1 MAMELRRYDERAG
14 AFAVP
19 IPQPSRERRKRH
31 SGRFSTN
38 IPTHNI
44 GEIID
49 GAVAV
54 IDNPKIKL
62 DELMK
67 IVPGPDFST
76 GGIIIAGDDLV
87 QAYSTGKGKITLRAR
102 IHIEDGEYEKKNIV
116 ISELPYQVEKAD
128 LLQKILQLREA
139 KKTYSAV
146 FRTLWTSP
154 TETVCAP

>member
-1 MAMELRRYDERAG
+1 MNG
-14 AFAVP
+14 ANGIAV
-19 IPQPSRERRKRH
+19 
-31 SGRFSTN
+31 GFSTN

-54 IDNPKIKL
+54 VDNPKIKL

-128 LLQKILQLREA
+128 LLTKNTATSRSEKRHTRRYFGHRGRVRQKRYA
-139 KKTYSAV
+139 
-146 FRTLWTSP
+146 RRN
-154 TETVCAP
+154 

>member
-1 MAMELRRYDERAG
+1 
-14 AFAVP
+14 
-19 IPQPSRERRKRH
+19 
-31 SGRFSTN
+31 
-38 IPTHNI
+38 
-44 GEIID
+44 
-49 GAVAV
+49 
-54 IDNPKIKL
+54 
-62 DELMK
+62 MK

-139 KKTYSAV
+139 KKEILGGISD
-146 FRTLWTSP
+146 LSKCWCITS
-154 TETVCAP
+154 TSSETCLKNAAILT